1 MTHHET
7 SVFDK
12 NFLNTIEQW
21 FAARNDV
28 FVVARF
34 SRKAGEKAYF
44 WFEKFSSFRAQLDLF
59 PPETDV
65 IVFRDNQFP
74 LRGLVTDNLIRQAL
88 DLIPDNTEAMVVNT
102 MKPPDCEVYVWG
114 DDTHAELLE
123 TLQDIVG
130 EPASIGFYA
139 PWYNSDNETMISA
152 LVPLPDGTLKR
163 GAY

>member
-59 PPETDV
+59 PPETDSLFPFIFDHV
-65 IVFRDNQFP
+65 SQNGIKTCQRVMEFHQFF
-74 LRGLVTDNLIRQAL
+74 I
-88 DLIPDNTEAMVVNT
+88 
-102 MKPPDCEVYVWG
+102 
-114 DDTHAELLE
+114 
-123 TLQDIVG
+123 
-130 EPASIGFYA
+130 
-139 PWYNSDNETMISA
+139 
-152 LVPLPDGTLKR
+152 
-163 GAY
+163 